1 MLYTN
6 VEDLFIYIK
15 QLMLADR
22 ISVSELAARMNK
34 SQSTVSGT
42 MRQNNVTLAVLNDIC
57 SALGYDLEINLIPK
71 SDNEKAG

>member
-71 SDNEKAG
+71 NDNEKAG